1 MVTHAS
7 VFSLQNFRSKI
18 HNSNFKFP
26 SQSKQL
32 STFSMSSTTSSSVS
46 SSSVSSFEMPVANQT
61 LVVHPDYFSD
71 EKKEWKIPDGIIA
84 TDVAADRVKYDDIWM
99 PRPAI
104 PAKLYKA
111 KPKVDMMI
119 ASQNHSEFKLNTLIE
134 KLMICKSF
142 VPLHRIIVT
151 TLIRGIV
158 WPRVLSKIKQIIK
171 HGWDK
176 VFFQFF
182 D

>member
-1 MVTHAS
+1 
-7 VFSLQNFRSKI
+7 
-18 HNSNFKFP
+18 
-26 SQSKQL
+26 
-32 STFSMSSTTSSSVS
+32 
-46 SSSVSSFEMPVANQT
+46 
-61 LVVHPDYFSD
+61 
-71 EKKEWKIPDGIIA
+71 
-84 TDVAADRVKYDDIWM
+84 
-99 PRPAI
+99 
-104 PAKLYKA
+104 
-111 KPKVDMMI
+111 MMI

-176 VFFQFF
+176 VFFQLFEMEKA
-182 D
+182 